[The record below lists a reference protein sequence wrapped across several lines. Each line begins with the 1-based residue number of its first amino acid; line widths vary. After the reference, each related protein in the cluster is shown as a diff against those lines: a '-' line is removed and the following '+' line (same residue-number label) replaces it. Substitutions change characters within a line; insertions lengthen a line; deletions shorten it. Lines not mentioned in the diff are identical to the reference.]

1 MEFYVCHGG
10 DTMLTSVFYYN
21 IYKPYIVGNSGNR
34 SDGYTPRKERIAQ
47 GTETQGRVFVLNK
60 ALRNEIVN
68 YAQSVSGG
76 VSNLRDATKRT
87 AVDMESFNSKVHREG
102 WEAALENM
110 VENLE
115 NFANGYNRSAGFM
128 QNQPHS
134 SGLRSYSGEVTENV
148 QNNRSRLEM
157 LGLTLSEDGK
167 IAFDREFVS
176 AMNHETINVAIGEN
190 IELFEGLRS
199 YTQQLM
205 TEPLIEHMRFRGL
218 SYHYNYRMG
227 TMETDGYS
235 LIEAGMLVD
244 RLV

>member
-1 MEFYVCHGG
+1 M
-10 DTMLTSVFYYN
+10 
-21 IYKPYIVGNSGNR
+21 YKPYIVGNVGNR
-34 SDGYTPRKERIAQ
+34 SEGYTPRRERIAH
-47 GTETQGRVFVLNK
+47 GNEPQGRVFVLNK

-68 YAQSVSGG
+68 YAQSVSNG
-76 VSNLRDATKRT
+76 VSDLRNATKRT
-87 AVDMESFNSKVHREG
+87 AVDMENFNGTVHKKG

-110 VENLE
+110 TDNLE
-115 NFANGYNRSAGFM
+115 NFAQYYNNSAEFM
-128 QNQPHS
+128 QQQQHS
-134 SGLRSYSGEVTENV
+134 TGLRSYSGEVIENV
-148 QNNRSRLEM
+148 RHNRSRLEM
-157 LGLTLSEDGK
+157 LGLTLSEEGK
-167 IAFDREFVS
+167 MAFDRPFVS
-176 AMNHETINVAIGEN
+176 AMNNETINVAIGEN
-190 IELFEGLRS
+190 IEIFEGLRS